1 MKEYYESFEAKAD
14 QNRVSVFTNKGLV
27 VVGVDIGVDG
37 FEAQLNSKEVKRLIS
52 MLKAASKKIN
62 KVEYNNYLHT
72 YKSNEIKQ

>member
-1 MKEYYESFEAKAD
+1 MKEYYESFESKAD

-37 FEAQLNSKEVKRLIS
+37 FDTQLNSKEVKRLIS

-62 KVEYNNYLHT
+62 KVE
-72 YKSNEIKQ
+72 

>member
-1 MKEYYESFEAKAD
+1 MKEYYESFESKAD

-52 MLKAASKKIN
+52 MLKSASKKAN
-62 KVEYNNYLHT
+62 KVE
-72 YKSNEIKQ
+72 

>member
-62 KVEYNNYLHT
+62 KVE
-72 YKSNEIKQ
+72 